1 MDAGLKPSCMVKSCA
16 PREKNIINKKKVT
29 VGLLSF
35 YSDDNKPIGKK
46 DGVVLVVWVFRVVFV
61 DWTMLS
67 RNV

>member
-1 MDAGLKPSCMVKSCA
+1 MVKSCA

-35 YSDDNKPIGKK
+35 YSDHNKPIGKK
-46 DGVVLVVWVFRVVFV
+46 DGVILVVWVFGVVFV
-61 DWTMLS
+61 DRTMLS

>member
-1 MDAGLKPSCMVKSCA
+1 MQDSNLPAWSKAALLEKRTLKT
-16 PREKNIINKKKVT
+16 NKKVT

-46 DGVVLVVWVFRVVFV
+46 DGVILVVWVFRVVFV
-61 DWTMLS
+61 DRTMLS